1 MNACTSCMQVE
12 GLLPAHAVD
21 LVKTGETAADGVQF
35 CLAAPA
41 SAPSGRSEA
50 AGQTALGRLS
60 GGERTLVSLALL
72 LAVSLA
78 ATSCIGSLCQGSK
91 HGYCCLILV

>member
-1 MNACTSCMQVE
+1 ME

-21 LVKTGETAADGVQF
+21 LVKTGEAAADGVQF
-35 CLAAPA
+35 CLTAPA
-41 SAPSGRSEA
+41 AAASGRCEA
-50 AGQTALGRLS
+50 AGQAALGRLS

-78 ATSCIGSLCQGSK
+78 SSPVLDHSAKGASIIIAVSSW
-91 HGYCCLILV
+91 HY

>member
-1 MNACTSCMQVE
+1 MRGACVQVE
-12 GLLPAHAVD
+12 GLLPAHAMD
-21 LVKTGETAADGVQF
+21 LVKTAEEAADGVQV

-41 SAPSGRSEA
+41 A
-50 AGQTALGRLS
+50 AASDRCGTAAQTALGRLS

-78 ATSCIGSLCQGSK
+78 AK
-91 HGYCCLILV
+91 HCDDQPS